1 MLPLISPRGL
11 ALLALCWL
19 GPHVSNSAAAEPGF
33 RRFSNSISPD
43 SAYVL
48 AWGWGSDPEKLETLK
63 EWPAG
68 ADTARD
74 LVENYLVDAVR
85 GKVVAVIPEHDHY
98 VTSEG
103 KWKQFSGL
111 AVTWSED
118 GRQALAIYEGRWSDE
133 SILLIDPKKRTFA
146 EVLPQL
152 HQAYTRFLAKSAK
165 LDEPEISFNMP
176 ALLPGGVLVIHARA
190 LEKVNEPPRFSHV
203 LKLQMKGGGIE
214 PSFTLLSAHKDREEP
229 DDEKVEDEL
238 NKAYQQL
245 RSKLSETARAT
256 LKGRQLAWLKQ
267 REALPA
273 SERVFF
279 TRMRLAHLRAQ
290 TEN

>member
-1 MLPLISPRGL
+1 MSPAQLCRCIMIAG
-11 ALLALCWL
+11 LCWL
-19 GPHVSNSAAAEPGF
+19 GSREQGAAGEAGF
-33 RRFSNSISPD
+33 RRFADSISPD
-43 SAYVL
+43 GAYTL
-48 AWGWGSDPEKLETLK
+48 AWGWGSDPEKLDALK

-68 ADTARD
+68 ADTAED
-74 LVENYLVDAVR
+74 FVENYLVDAVA
-85 GKVVAVIPEHDHY
+85 GKVIAAIPERDHY
-98 VTSEG
+98 LTSQG

-111 AVTWSED
+111 AVAWSED
-118 GRQALAIYEGRWSDE
+118 SGRALAIYEGRWSDE
-133 SILLIDPKKRTFA
+133 SVLLIEPKKRAFT

-152 HQAYTRFLAKSAK
+152 HQAYTRLLAKSAK
-165 LDEPEISFNMP
+165 LDEPEISFSMP
-176 ALLPGGVLVIHARA
+176 ALLPGGVLVVHARA
-190 LEKVNEPPRFSHV
+190 LEKVNEPPRFSHM
-203 LKLQMKGGGIE
+203 LKLQVKTSSTE
-214 PSFTLLSAHKDREEP
+214 PSVTLLSARKDREEP

-245 RSKLSETARAT
+245 RAKLSETARAT